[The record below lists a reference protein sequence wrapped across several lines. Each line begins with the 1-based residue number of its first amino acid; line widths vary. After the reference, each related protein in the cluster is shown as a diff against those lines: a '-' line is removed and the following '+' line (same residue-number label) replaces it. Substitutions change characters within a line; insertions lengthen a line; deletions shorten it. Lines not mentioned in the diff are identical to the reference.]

1 MAITAQPLA
10 SGSGWRVSDIVC
22 DAGPRDRPFEEQHAH
37 ACVALVTRGSFQYR
51 TSAGRALLAPGAL
64 LFGNAGQCF
73 ECEHKHATG
82 DRCLSFHYE
91 ADFFAAIAEDAGVK
105 PHFPSPALPP
115 LAVTSRLTA
124 EVEAA
129 AALGG
134 AEALEELAVRVAG
147 AAVRAGRDGRR
158 GGREP
163 SRRDEAR
170 VTAILRQ
177 IEAAPE
183 QPVSLV
189 RLARQAAMSPYHFLR
204 VFSGIAGIPPHRFLL
219 RTRMQRAAVRLRVSN
234 EPVSAI
240 AFNCGFG
247 DLSTFNRRFRRLMGM
262 NPSAWR
268 RAATSRPAN

>member
-1 MAITAQPLA
+1 MVIISQPLA
-10 SGSGWRVSDIVC
+10 SAPGWKVSDIVC

-37 ACVALVTRGSFQYR
+37 ACVAVVTRGSFQYR

-64 LFGNAGQCF
+64 LLGNPGHYF
-73 ECEHKHATG
+73 ECGHEHATG
-82 DRCLSFHYE
+82 DRCLSFQYE
-91 ADFFAAIAEDAGVK
+91 PDFLAAVAEDADAK
-105 PHFPSPALPP
+105 PNFAAPALPP

-129 AALGG
+129 AELGCP
-134 AEALEELAVRVAG
+134 EALEELAVRLAG
-147 AAVRAGRDGRR
+147 VAVRAGRDGR
-158 GGREP
+158 GGRREP

-177 IEAAPE
+177 METAPE
-183 QPVSLV
+183 RKVSLV
-189 RLARQAAMSPYHFLR
+189 RLAREAAMSPYHFLR
-204 VFSGIAGIPPHRFLL
+204 IFRGIAGMPPHRFLL
-219 RTRMQRAAVRLRVSN
+219 RTRMQRAAVRLRASN

-240 AFNCGFG
+240 AFDCGFG

-268 RAATSRPAN
+268 REAPSRPAN